1 MIAAMALSRRIGGRR
16 LAIALWLAPFAAGA
30 QAAPEPV
37 VLTVLGTNCAARELG
52 IENGT
57 DERRRVLA
65 VLTKIQQ
72 GILGSYGMRPEFEV
86 AEAELKEYCRQL
98 VPAGAELGS
107 KIDTSDRWEKT
118 WAEWQDGGTRAD
130 ERAMAA
136 SDIRSW
142 KINKSLFERYGGRVY
157 AVPMCPPL
165 ALEAGWAYLAER
177 EAAGDFAIPDAE
189 LRAEYWKRLREMAP
203 PASAEIDGAAAF
215 ARSPG
220 EYMKQQV
227 LEFGRRRGRI
237 PPAPT
242 P

>member
-1 MIAAMALSRRIGGRR
+1 MAMSRTGAGWLLAVGLWTAAA
-16 LAIALWLAPFAAGA
+16 WAP
-30 QAAPEPV
+30 AAPEPV
-37 VLTVLGTNCAARELG
+37 VLTVLGTNCTARELG

-65 VLTKIQQ
+65 VLTKIQH
-72 GILGSYGMRPEFEV
+72 GILGTYGLRAEFEV
-86 AEAELKEYCRQL
+86 GEAELKEYCRQL
-98 VPAGAELGS
+98 IPADAELGS
-107 KIDTSDRWEKT
+107 KMDTSNWFEET
-118 WAEWQDGGTRAD
+118 WAKWQDGG
-130 ERAMAA
+130 ERSEERIMAA

-157 AVPMCPPL
+157 GATMCPPL

-177 EAAGDFAIPDAE
+177 EAAGDFAIPDAG
-189 LRAEYWKRLREMAP
+189 LRAEYWKRLRELKP
-203 PASAEIDGAAAF
+203 PEATEIDGPPAF

-227 LEFGRRRGRI
+227 LEFGRSRGRG
-237 PPAPT
+237 PPASP